1 MKRKNMRNIIQN
13 RRNLINYCYFISIL
27 FISCK
32 ENKDILKADMPKEY
46 SIYYK
51 KDTIILHNED
61 SPSPEKFVKL
71 NNEYYLIENGKKKLF
86 FSTLSDTIYYDIH
99 EEFRY
104 KVEIKKINSSKFK
117 TSYYYFDKVR
127 DVKAFLFSFQYDIN
141 YKILKIE
148 KGGTIDYLPR

>member
-86 FSTLSDTIYYDIH
+86 FSTISDTIYTDEQDGDI
-99 EEFRY
+99 Y
-104 KVEIKKINSSKFK
+104 KVEINKLEESIFQ
-117 TSYYYFDKVR
+117 TSYYLINHLDQKIILSAFYY
-127 DVKAFLFSFQYDIN
+127 DVN
-141 YKILKIE
+141 YKLLKIQ
-148 KGGTIDYLPR
+148 KGGTIDYIP